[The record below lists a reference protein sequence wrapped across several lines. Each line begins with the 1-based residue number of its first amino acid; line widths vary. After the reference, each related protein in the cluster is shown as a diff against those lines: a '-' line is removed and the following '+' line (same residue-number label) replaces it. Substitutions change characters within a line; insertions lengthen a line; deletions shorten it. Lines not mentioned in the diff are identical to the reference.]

1 MQNEWWMEIVKWTLI
16 GVVVVFFGRWF
27 RRYGFRIR
35 LSPDGTTLK
44 QPLSFLIAGVV
55 GFIFWGGFTVV
66 SNTIGKNETTTIWS
80 TTIFVFLA
88 LMSLVMIAFYY
99 FARHYLTPE
108 GLDYGKLHGQR
119 GYTRWSEIH
128 EMKYRPRLGWFQLRT
143 EAGSTI
149 RISAT
154 LIGLPEFAQH
164 VLAHVP
170 SERID
175 SSTGDL
181 LTEIAAG
188 ETPKSWN
195 KAVPKK

>member
-1 MQNEWWMEIVKWTLI
+1 MQNEWWMEIVKWMLI

-55 GFIFWGGFTVV
+55 GFIFYGGFTAV
-66 SNTIGKNETTTIWS
+66 SNTIGKNETTSIWS

-88 LMSLVMIAFYY
+88 LMSLTMIVYY
-99 FARHYLTPE
+99 FTRHRLSAE
-108 GLDYGKLHGQR
+108 GINYTRLHGKQ

-164 VLAHVP
+164 VLTHVP
-170 SERID
+170 LERIN

-195 KAVPKK
+195 KAVLKK

>member
-1 MQNEWWMEIVKWTLI
+1 MEIVKWILI
-16 GVVVVFFGRWF
+16 GVVVVFFGRWV

-55 GFIFWGGFTVV
+55 GFIFWGGFTVM

-80 TTIFVFLA
+80 TTFFVFFT
-88 LMSLVMIAFYY
+88 LMSLVVIATYF
-99 FARHYLTPE
+99 FARHHLNRE
-108 GLDYGKLHGQR
+108 GLDYGKLRGQR
-119 GYTRWSEIH
+119 GFIRWSDIREI
-128 EMKYRPRLGWFQLRT
+128 KYKRRLGWFWLVT
-143 EAGSTI
+143 EVGTTM

-154 LIGLPEFAQH
+154 LLGLPEFAQH

>member
-80 TTIFVFLA
+80 TTFFVFFA
-88 LMSLVMIAFYY
+88 LMSLVIIATYF
-99 FARHYLTPE
+99 FARHHLNRE

-119 GYTRWSEIH
+119 GFIRWSDIREITY
-128 EMKYRPRLGWFQLRT
+128 KPRMGWFRLQT
-143 EAGSTI
+143 ETGSSI
-149 RISAT
+149 KISVT
-154 LIGLPEFAQH
+154 LLGLPEFAQH
-164 VLAHVP
+164 VLVKVDP
-170 SERID
+170 ERLN
-175 SSTGDL
+175 DL
-181 LTEIAAG
+181 TRAVLTEIAAG
-188 ETPKSWN
+188 KKPESW
-195 KAVPKK
+195 K

>member
-1 MQNEWWMEIVKWTLI
+1 MEIVKWILI

-88 LMSLVMIAFYY
+88 LMSLTMIVYY
-99 FARHYLTPE
+99 FTRHRLSAE
-108 GLDYGKLHGQR
+108 GINYTRLHGKQ